1 MPTTKTFYPTC
12 KFCQQQTLPMAA
24 YPTQDAA
31 DEAATITCN
40 CNKAKEYQ
48 QELEKAAE
56 RDKNITKLTQSI
68 DDFAN
73 YCEKRGVEL
82 KGELHDLLLIAGIS
96 VLDGV
101 VGSAN
106 FKFSRLK
113 VNISTNNKGNIV
125 IGFTYSDGAK
135 VEV

>member
-1 MPTTKTFYPTC
+1 MENKTFYPTC
-12 KFCQQQTLPMAA
+12 RFCKQQTLPTAE
-24 YPTQDAA
+24 YPSQEAA
-31 DEAATITCN
+31 DEAATITCK
-40 CNKAKEYQ
+40 CYKAKEYQ
-48 QELEKAAE
+48 QELERAQE
-56 RDKNITKLTQSI
+56 RDKNIKKLRQSI

-73 YCEKRGVEL
+73 YCEGRNTEL
-82 KGELHDLLLIAGIS
+82 TPQLHDLLLIAGIS

-106 FKFSRLK
+106 FKFARIK
-113 VNISTNNKGNIV
+113 VSISTNSKNNIV